1 MLFQCYKSQDGT
13 TIINKFSN
21 NDDMIIY
28 DVPDESSEVM
38 PSNSKNMTQAKFY
51 TNCGVIDFK
60 ATKGYENQY
69 YDGYINNF
77 NDQNRLKIYFDY
89 IKSSSNGTQVNI
101 GDILQTEFQFTI
113 E

>member
-1 MLFQCYKSQDGT
+1 
-13 TIINKFSN
+13 
-21 NDDMIIY
+21 
-28 DVPDESSEVM
+28 M
-38 PSNSKNMTQAKFY
+38 PSHSKNMTQAKFY

-69 YDGYINNF
+69 YDGYITNF
-77 NDQNRLKIYFDY
+77 DEQNRLKIYFDY
-89 IKSSSNGTQVNI
+89 IASNDSGTQVKT